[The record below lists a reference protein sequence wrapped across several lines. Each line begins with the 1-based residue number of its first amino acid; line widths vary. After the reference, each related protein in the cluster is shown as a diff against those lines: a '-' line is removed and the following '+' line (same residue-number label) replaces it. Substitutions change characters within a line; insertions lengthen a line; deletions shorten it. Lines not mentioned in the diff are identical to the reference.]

1 MRLLLPLLLLLLAPL
16 FATCAAVFAVGIALC
31 LTFVVAL
38 LFATGFLL
46 FGRSLLRGF
55 FRMWKFRSP
64 GWPSSYSCGR
74 FDARASRRDNE
85 SFAFDGY
92 RRATLRRLEE
102 EAKEFRVFLAKL
114 RNRADAR
121 DFQDFLRVRR
131 EGVSRNS

>member
-1 MRLLLPLLLLLLAPL
+1 MRPLLPLLLLLLAPL
-16 FATCAAVFAVGIALC
+16 FAIGATVFAVGIALR
-31 LTFVVAL
+31 LAFAVAL

-46 FGRSLLRGF
+46 FGRGVLRGF
-55 FRMWKFRSP
+55 FRIWKFRSR
-64 GWPSSYSCGR
+64 GRPSSCPCRR

>member
-16 FATCAAVFAVGIALC
+16 FAICAAVFAVGIALR
-31 LTFVVAL
+31 LAFVVAL

-55 FRMWKFRSP
+55 FRIWKFRSQ
-64 GWPSSYSCGR
+64 GRPSSCSCR
-74 FDARASRRDNE
+74 RVDARASHDSE
-85 SFAFDGY
+85 SFAFEGY

-102 EAKEFRVFLAKL
+102 EAKEFRAFLAKL

-131 EGVSRNS
+131 EGGPRNS